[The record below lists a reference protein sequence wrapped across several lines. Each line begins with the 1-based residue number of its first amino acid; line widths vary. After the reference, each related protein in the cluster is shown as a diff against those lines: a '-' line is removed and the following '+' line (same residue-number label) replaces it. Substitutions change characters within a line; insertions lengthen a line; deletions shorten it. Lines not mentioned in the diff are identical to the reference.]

1 MLRATDQNIEDDDKT
16 NHDRWTQKKSSE
28 KLHKQL
34 KEEDDESDLESSPF
48 KKGDFTGR
56 LKYSER
62 VRVLDEIDTMPNVLT
77 TNTPESILELSIKH
91 AEYLLKEGQQD

>member
-1 MLRATDQNIEDDDKT
+1 M
-16 NHDRWTQKKSSE
+16 
-28 KLHKQL
+28 
-34 KEEDDESDLESSPF
+34 
-48 KKGDFTGR
+48 KKGDFSGLGR

-91 AEYLLKEGQQD
+91 AEILLKEGHQDESLRII

>member
-1 MLRATDQNIEDDDKT
+1 MH
-16 NHDRWTQKKSSE
+16 HDRWNQKKSSE

-34 KEEDDESDLESSPF
+34 KDEDDESDNESTPY
-48 KKGDFTGR
+48 KKSELTGLGR

-77 TNTPESILELSIKH
+77 TNTPESILELSVKH
-91 AEYLLKEGQQD
+91 AEFLLKAGEQDESLRVIQRI